1 MALNPEQIAELL
13 KMIRETEEVELS
25 CPDCLDAL
33 DVYIQSVEDG
43 RPIEGLLERVRDH
56 LAGCPFCKSEY
67 DLIVETLNSMEE

>member
-13 KMIRETEEVELS
+13 KMIRETEEVELT

-43 RPIEGLLERVRDH
+43 KPIEGLLERVRDH

-67 DLIVETLNSMEE
+67 DLIIEALNSMDQ

>member
-1 MALNPEQIAELL
+1 MALNHEQIAELL

-43 RPIEGLLERVRDH
+43 KPIEGLLERVRDH

-67 DLIVETLNSMEE
+67 ELIIETLNSMDQ

>member
-33 DVYIQSVEDG
+33 DIYIQSVQDG
-43 RPIEGLLERVRDH
+43 KPIEGLLERVRDH

>member
-33 DVYIQSVEDG
+33 DVYIQSVQDSK
-43 RPIEGLLERVRDH
+43 PIEGLLERVRDH

-67 DLIVETLNSMEE
+67 DLIVATLNSMEE

>member
-33 DVYIQSVEDG
+33 DVYIQSVQDSK
-43 RPIEGLLERVRDH
+43 PIEGLLERVRDH

>member
-33 DVYIQSVEDG
+33 DVYIQSVQDG
-43 RPIEGLLERVRDH
+43 KPIEGLLERVRDH

>member
-33 DVYIQSVEDG
+33 YIYIQSVQD
-43 RPIEGLLERVRDH
+43 RKPIEGLLERVRDH